1 LNYNAVFKEKLGRLL
16 FLEINQKTFKEMVK
30 IPEYVEFVNKDLY
43 IPISSKY
50 ITENIQDEI
59 RIKNL
64 PIYYFIEGMFF
75 SMGAD
80 ENLRFNEDYETI
92 LTYINDAEAC
102 IKSII
107 AKNIKEEH
115 LVEAYILLKGFYRY
129 SQDKEVMKKLLL
141 VGETIR
147 EKDKS
152 FKDILLKDIEY
163 CENNLLKISEA
174 YLYKALILKDEND
187 YAGAKIAI
195 NEYINNGGK
204 VDDEIEVLIDDIN
217 NISNYEKAI
226 EYLEGDVVKA
236 IKIFVDL
243 LEKFPDN
250 PLIYYYLAVAYR
262 KLENYEKA
270 IYYLNESL
278 ERETGIYEVIVELGI
293 NYACLNQFEE
303 AIKYFKK
310 AFEATKEVEV
320 CTNIVMCYLNLNK
333 IEEAKIHLELAK
345 KINPEDEIVKE
356 LEQILATAKEN

>member
-1 LNYNAVFKEKLGRLL
+1 MDYNTVIKERLAKLL
-16 FLEINQKTFKEMVK
+16 FLEINQKVFKEIIK
-30 IPEYVEFVNKDLY
+30 IPEYVEFTNKDLY
-43 IPISSKY
+43 IPISHKY

-92 LTYINDAEAC
+92 LTYITDTEAC
-102 IKSII
+102 IKSLI
-107 AKNIKEEH
+107 AKNIKEDD
-115 LVEAYILLKGFYRY
+115 LIDAYILLKGFYRF
-129 SQDKEVMKKLLL
+129 SKDKEVMKKLLL

-152 FKDILLKDIEY
+152 FKEILLKDIEY
-163 CENNLLKISEA
+163 CENHLLKIREA

-187 YAGAKIAI
+187 YEGAKVAI
-195 NEYINNGGK
+195 NEYVNNGGQ
-204 VDDEIEVLIDDIN
+204 VNDEIEILIDDIN
-217 NISNYEKAI
+217 NVSNYEKAI
-226 EYLEGDVVKA
+226 DYLDKDVAKA

-243 LEKFPDN
+243 LEKFPEN

-278 ERETGIYEVIVELGI
+278 EIETGIYEVIVELGI

-310 AFEATKEVEV
+310 AFEATKEVEI
-320 CTNIVMCYLNLNK
+320 CTNIVMCYLNMNK

-356 LEQILATAKEN
+356 LEKILVK